1 MNIDSLMIDEV
12 YDNELRNVL
21 SVYKAAPGLISAKQK
36 RFKGIAEY
44 KNTSIKYGV
53 SKFEQY
59 EQEICELEQIYLL
72 VENFKQTC
80 NDEEKQILQLLLDD
94 VCVPHIGT
102 ELHVSVRS
110 AYRKIAAMTKRFI
123 EFKKLGGKTWQKQQE
138 QQQREM

>member
-12 YDNELRNVL
+12 YDNELRNAL

-44 KNTSIKYGV
+44 KKTSVKHGV
-53 SKFEQY
+53 SMFEQY

-72 VENFKQTC
+72 VENFKETC

-94 VCVPHIGT
+94 VCIPHIGT

-110 AYRKIAAMTKRFI
+110 VYRKIEAMTKRFI
-123 EFKKLGGKTWQKQQE
+123 IFKKLGGKTWQKQQE

>member
-44 KNTSIKYGV
+44 KKTPVKYAV

-59 EQEICELEQIYLL
+59 EQEICELEQICLL
-72 VENFKQTC
+72 VENFKEIC

-94 VCVPHIGT
+94 VRIPYIGI
-102 ELHVSVRS
+102 ELHVSVRTV
-110 AYRKIAAMTKRFI
+110 YRKIILMTKRFI
-123 EFKKLGGKTWQKQQE
+123 EFKKLGGKIWQKQQE